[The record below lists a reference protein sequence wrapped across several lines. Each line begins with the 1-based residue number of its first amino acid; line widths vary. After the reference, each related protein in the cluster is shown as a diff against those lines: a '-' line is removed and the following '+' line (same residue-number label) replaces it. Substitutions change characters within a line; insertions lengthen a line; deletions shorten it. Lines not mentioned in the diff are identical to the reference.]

1 MIHTSQL
8 ISEHS
13 LLLLLSAG
21 TLFTLFWLLRYK
33 DRLRMRWWAA
43 IPLAVA
49 HTLVGVLTVKV
60 FAVLETLDLSNIG
73 NMSLFGGVFF
83 MPLAYFLGAKLSRR
97 DTADVFDVFTPCM
110 VFTVMCARIN
120 CIISG
125 CCHGTVI
132 PGTDG
137 LQWPTREAEI
147 LYYLI
152 LLVIL
157 YRKTEK
163 QEDRGLLYPIYMM
176 SYGAVRFFIEGFRAS
191 SSTSIFHISH
201 IWAAIAFCLGLSIYI
216 EMKGK
221 KTKSR
226 EDKKGRR

>member
-1 MIHTSQL
+1 MITTGQM
-8 ISEHS
+8 ICENS
-13 LLLLLSAG
+13 LLLLLTVG
-21 TLFTLFWLLRYK
+21 TIFTLFWLVRYK
-33 DRLRMRWWAA
+33 ERLRMRWWVA

-60 FAVLETLDLSNIG
+60 FAVLETLDLSNVG

-83 MPLAYFLGAKLSRR
+83 MPLAYFIGAKLSKR
-97 DTADVFDVFTPCM
+97 DTATVFDVFTPCM

-125 CCHGTVI
+125 CCHGMMI

-157 YRKTEK
+157 YRKTKK
-163 QEDRGLLYPIYMM
+163 QEESGVLYPIYMT

-191 SSTSIFHISH
+191 SSTSIFHVSH
-201 IWAAIAFCLGLSIYI
+201 IWAAIAFCLGLSIYYEI
-216 EMKGK
+216 KNK
-221 KTKSR
+221 KR
-226 EDKKGRR
+226 GRKKYV